1 MGIGNK
7 SRHLNT
13 KLAQLKTK
21 IKGLPFVCDL
31 DYKVIAMQQIWHKFL
46 WLKSICHRNKQ
57 DNNNKTE
64 EKSTKNKQNNHI

>member
-1 MGIGNK
+1 MIKSIQGESRDHLVYWGTALVGRKQMGIGNK

-31 DYKVIAMQQIWHKFL
+31 DYKVIAMQQI
-46 WLKSICHRNKQ
+46 
-57 DNNNKTE
+57 
-64 EKSTKNKQNNHI
+64 